1 MLIRCIFE
9 YFQKKRKVLMINVI
23 NSNMNVEMLLLV
35 FIYKKCVSKPSITHV
50 VLITIINCAKLYI
63 LINFNYIKFSY
74 ILFKKGEFHLSTV
87 MCEISKFPKK
97 LMQF

>member
-23 NSNMNVEMLLLV
+23 NSNMNVKMLLLV
-35 FIYKKCVSKPSITHV
+35 FNYKKWVSKHSITHV

-63 LINFNYIKFSY
+63 LINCSYIKFPY
-74 ILFKKGEFHLSTV
+74 VLFKKREFYLSTV
-87 MCEISKFPKK
+87 MCETSKFPK
-97 LMQF
+97 